1 MDDCYF
7 EPFDTMARQN
17 LELIRDIAGPDFS
30 GDTRLDPTLNGALAH
45 IHRADEVIVLFR
57 QGAFPLARAE
67 RFVSTTRQL
76 LALCR
81 KRYGVAAV
89 KPMEQAFFT
98 HFALWHYEGSP
109 LHPPELFAKKL
120 FAAEEQLLAAICTA
134 NVQIATLEAAQP
146 PPKARR
152 GRGRPAK
159 SPDKAPVPRGPKNT
173 RMMKVE
179 RKEVECYLEIDCHRT
194 VDSCTPEDCLHV
206 WNLPGNKASFDRAAR
221 QNDLT
226 RGYSDYLA
234 LYHAVIY
241 YNERKIL
248 QSQRKKAGIRAK

>member
-134 NVQIATLEAAQP
+134 NVQIATLEAE
-146 PPKARR
+146 PPKKPRR
-152 GRGRPAK
+152 GRFYGTRDDLLHKERAEVVAAIRRKHESTGLSWPKCVSLVRQSAYAARMRGKTDATWTRYAK
-159 SPDKAPVPRGPKNT
+159 SG
-173 RMMKVE
+173 
-179 RKEVECYLEIDCHRT
+179 
-194 VDSCTPEDCLHV
+194 
-206 WNLPGNKASFDRAAR
+206 F
-221 QNDLT
+221 
-226 RGYSDYLA
+226 
-234 LYHAVIY
+234 
-241 YNERKIL
+241 
-248 QSQRKKAGIRAK
+248 